1 MQSFSLRGLLQKEP
15 FWCCFPSPSVQP
27 AAVEGLCL
35 VGGRGRDT
43 DALRSSACP
52 PGDELLPL
60 LSSRQCSWD
69 ERLAGAG
76 RETLCAVPCKE
87 PECKSC
93 SAGQ

>member
-52 PGDELLPL
+52 PGDQLLPL
-60 LSSRQCSWD
+60 PSSRQCSRD
-69 ERLAGAG
+69 ERVVGAG
-76 RETLCAVPCKE
+76 RETLRAVPREE
-87 PECKSC
+87 PERKSC
-93 SAGQ
+93 SAGR